1 MSDAGGAPLRAWLA
15 QPLSREVAE
24 AIDRLRRAPDV
35 LRVAVLPDV
44 HLGTD
49 VCVGVAMATAE
60 AIYPQAV
67 GGDIGCGM
75 LAVAFDVDG
84 GALTDPVTAAR
95 TLAAIGLVVPARRR
109 NRTQTIAQPTS
120 LASAPL
126 SDAGLD
132 AVRRRDG
139 VLEFATLGSGNHF
152 IELQADAE
160 ERLWL
165 MIHSGSRAVGPAIR
179 DRHLARATRAGH
191 GLWLLNTSTD
201 AGAAYLHDADWA
213 RQYADASRRAMAD
226 AVGEAI
232 APFVG
237 GRLVWATAIATD
249 HNHVVRERHDGRL
262 CFVHRK
268 GAMPAAAGVAGVV
281 PGSMGTSSV
290 HVEGRG
296 HPDSL
301 ASSAH
306 GAGRVLSRS
315 AARSRISE
323 RDPAAAA
330 RRRVVRPPAGRAS
343 ARRGAGGL
351 QRHPCGA
358 ACTGGSRLRDSGGT
372 TAVDLQG
379 AMTASLANHP
389 KRSAR

>member
-1 MSDAGGAPLRAWLA
+1 MREAGAAPLRAWLA
-15 QPLSREVAE
+15 HPLSRDVAE
-24 AIDRLRRAPDV
+24 AIERLRRAPDV

-49 VCVGVAMATAE
+49 VCVGVAVATAE
-60 AIYPQAV
+60 ALYPQAV

-84 GALTDPVTAAR
+84 GALRDPVAAAR
-95 TLAAIGLVVPARRR
+95 ALAAIGHAVPARRR
-109 NRTQTIAQPTS
+109 NRTRTIAQPAS
-120 LASAPL
+120 LASASL
-126 SDAGLD
+126 SDAALE

-165 MIHSGSRAVGPAIR
+165 MIHSGSRAIGPAIR
-179 DRHLARATRAGH
+179 DRHLGRAAQAGH
-191 GLWLLNTSTD
+191 GLRLLTASTA

-226 AVGEAI
+226 AVGVAI
-232 APFVG
+232 APLVG
-237 GRLVWATAIATD
+237 GRLAWGTAIATD
-249 HNHVVRERHDGRL
+249 HNHVVRECHDGRL

-268 GAMPAAAGVAGVV
+268 GAMPAGAGVAGVV

-296 HPDSL
+296 HPESL

-315 AARSRISE
+315 AARSQISE
-323 RDPAAAA
+323 RDLRRQLADVWFDVRLASRLRDEAPAAYKDLHAVLRA
-330 RRRVVRPPAGRAS
+330 QEDLVTVTRVVRPLLTYKGP
-343 ARRGAGGL
+343 
-351 QRHPCGA
+351 
-358 ACTGGSRLRDSGGT
+358 
-372 TAVDLQG
+372 
-379 AMTASLANHP
+379 
-389 KRSAR
+389 